1 MQEGG
6 LDLPGCELN
15 AAGIVLIL
23 GLLAA
28 QAEWNLPPPLLYRTA
43 STRHAKTSAFVHYKN
58 RMRLLNNRFP

>member
-28 QAEWNLPPPLLYRTA
+28 QPEWNLPPPHPLPNRIHPPRGDKRIRTLQKPD
-43 STRHAKTSAFVHYKN
+43 TVIK
-58 RMRLLNNRFP
+58 